1 MPGYYLIHDNKIK
14 QNKYKQE
21 RVVKKL
27 TALNSENVRNP
38 VLPDIPVGKPLE
50 MILKMCPHR

>member
-1 MPGYYLIHDNKIK
+1 MPGYYFTHDNKIK

-21 RVVKKL
+21 RVVKKF
-27 TALNSENVRNP
+27 TALNSENARKP
-38 VLPDIPVGKPLE
+38 VLLYLPVGKPLE